1 MILACCD
8 DSSIIFACHQG
19 ALILILLEEDEKSDM
34 PSYLSTLWL
43 NFVTVHQRMC
53 RPILGGCFGMA
64 VALLSSLHIVE
75 EH

>member
-8 DSSIIFACHQG
+8 DSSIIFAFRQG
-19 ALILILLEEDEKSDM
+19 ALILLEEDEKSDM

-75 EH
+75 EY